1 MSAKTVL
8 GLDIGSSFIRAV
20 VLAHDAKPPKLVSFG
35 RVASP
40 QPGITSDSDLDLDQL
55 AQAIKLLIKEIKSPT
70 HDVVI
75 SLPETH
81 IFTRVIYDLPY
92 LTNDELSHAIRFAA
106 EEFVPMPIQDV
117 NLNYQVLF
125 RSPQKGPNS
134 RTVVLVIATPK
145 QLINKYLKV
154 VADADLKPIAVETEL
169 IATSRSLVGYSNY
182 SPTTLIVQL
191 NNNTTDFAVV
201 TDGLMLLTRSIAT
214 GSMALTRAVAQSFG
228 FEMPQAEEYKKVY
241 GLNEHQLEGKLF
253 QVLKPIVDIILSETR
268 KVIQSFE
275 TQNPNNPIKRVV
287 ISGGGASLPGL
298 VIYLANALG
307 LEVQEGDPWLSIQKD
322 PQLSAKLAAEA
333 ASYSV
338 AVGLAS
344 WEP

>member
-1 MSAKTVL
+1 MYRHLL
-8 GLDIGSSFIRAV
+8 GLDIGVTNIRAV
-20 VLAHDAKPPKLVSFG
+20 VLSHDSKPPKLVSFG

-40 QPGITSDSDLDLDQL
+40 QPGINSDSDIDLDQL
-55 AQAIKLLIKEIKSPT
+55 SETIKLLVSEIKSPT
-70 HDVVI
+70 KDVVI
-75 SLPETH
+75 SLPEAH

-145 QLINKYLKV
+145 ELINKYLKV
-154 VADADLKPIAVETEL
+154 ISGADLKPAAVETEL
-169 IATSRSLVGYSNY
+169 ISASRALVGYTNY
-182 SPTTLIVQL
+182 SPTTMIIQL

-201 TDGLMLLTRSIAT
+201 SDGLLLLTRSIAT
-214 GSMALTRAVAQSFG
+214 GSMALTRAVAQAFG
-228 FEMPQAEEYKKVY
+228 FEIPQAEEYKKVY

-253 QVLKPIVDIILSETR
+253 QVLRPIIDIILSETR

-275 TQNPNNPIKRVV
+275 TQNPNNQIKRIV

-307 LEVQEGDPWLSIQKD
+307 LEVQEADPWQSVQKD
-322 PQLSAKLAAEA
+322 AQLTAKLATEA

>member
-1 MSAKTVL
+1 MNRHLL
-8 GLDIGSSFIRAV
+8 GLDIGGTNIRAV
-20 VLAHDAKPPKLVSFG
+20 VLAHDNKPPKLVSFG
-35 RVASP
+35 KVASP
-40 QPGITSDSDLDLDQL
+40 QPGINSDSDIDLDQL
-55 AQAIKLLIKEIKSPT
+55 SQTIKVLVTEIKSPT
-70 HDVVI
+70 KDVVV
-75 SLPETH
+75 SLPEAH

-106 EEFVPMPIQDV
+106 EEFVPMPIADV

-145 QLINKYLKV
+145 ELINKYLKV
-154 VADADLKPIAVETEL
+154 LSDADLKPVAVETEL
-169 IATSRSLVGYSNY
+169 IAASRALVGYTTY
-182 SPTTLIVQL
+182 SPTTMIIQL
-191 NNNTTDFAVV
+191 NNNTTDFAIVS
-201 TDGLMLLTRSIAT
+201 DGLILLTRSIAT
-214 GSMALTRAVAQSFG
+214 GSMALTRSVGQAFG
-228 FEMPQAEEYKKVY
+228 FEIPQAEEYKKVY

-253 QVLKPIVDIILSETR
+253 QVLRPIIDIILSETR

-287 ISGGGASLPGL
+287 LSGGGASLPGL

-307 LEVQEGDPWLSIQKD
+307 LEVQEGDPWQSVQKD
-322 PQLSAKLAAEA
+322 PQLSTKLTSEA
-333 ASYSV
+333 AGYTV

>member
-1 MSAKTVL
+1 MYRHLL
-8 GLDIGSSFIRAV
+8 GLDIGSNSIRAV
-20 VLAHDAKPPKLVSFG
+20 VLSHDNKPPKLVSYG

-40 QPGITSDSDLDLDQL
+40 VPGINSESDLDLDQL
-55 AQAIKLLIKEIKSPT
+55 SQTIKLLVSEIKSPT
-70 HDVVI
+70 KDTVI
-75 SLPETH
+75 SLPEAH

-125 RSPQKGPNS
+125 RSPQKGQNS

-145 QLINKYLKV
+145 TLINKYLRV
-154 VADADLKPIAVETEL
+154 IAEADLKPVAVETEL
-169 IATSRSLVGYSNY
+169 IAASRSLVGYTTY
-182 SPTTLIVQL
+182 SPTTMIIQL

-201 TDGLMLLTRSIAT
+201 SDGLLLLTRSIAT
-214 GSMALTRAVAQSFG
+214 GSMALTRAVAQAFG
-228 FEMPQAEEYKKVY
+228 FEIPQAEEYKKVY

-253 QVLKPIVDIILSETR
+253 QVLRPIIDIILSETR

-275 TQNPNNPIKRVV
+275 VQNPNNPIKRVV

-307 LEVQEGDPWLSIQKD
+307 LEVQEGDPWQSVQKD
-322 PQLSAKLAAEA
+322 PQLSVKISAEA

>member
-1 MSAKTVL
+1 MYRHLL
-8 GLDIGSSFIRAV
+8 GLDIGTGNIRAV
-20 VLAHDAKPPKLVSFG
+20 VLSHETKPPRLVSYG
-35 RVASP
+35 RVAAP
-40 QPGITSDSDLDLDQL
+40 QPGINSESDIDLEQL
-55 AQAIKLLIKEIKSPT
+55 AQTLKVLVKEIKSPT
-70 HDVVI
+70 RDTVI
-75 SLPETH
+75 SLPESR
-81 IFTRVIYDLPY
+81 IFTRVIYDLPF
-92 LTNDELSHAIRFAA
+92 LTNEELSHAIRFAA

-154 VADADLKPIAVETEL
+154 LDEADLKPVAVETEL
-169 IATSRSLVGYSNY
+169 IAVSRSLVGYSNY
-182 SPTTLIVQL
+182 SPTTMIIQL

-201 TDGLMLLTRSIAT
+201 SDGLILLTRSIAT
-214 GSMALTRAVAQSFG
+214 GSSALTRAVSQAFSF
-228 FEMPQAEEYKKVY
+228 ETPQAEEYKKVY

-253 QVLKPIVDIILSETR
+253 QVLRPIVDIILSETR

-275 TQNPNNPIKRVV
+275 TQNRNNPIKRVV

-307 LEVQEGDPWLSIQKD
+307 LEVQEGDPWQSVQKD
-322 PQLSAKLAAEA
+322 TQLTAKLAADA

>member
-1 MSAKTVL
+1 MYRHLL
-8 GLDIGSSFIRAV
+8 GLDIGSSNIRAV
-20 VLAHDAKPPKLVSFG
+20 VLSHDSTPPKLVSFG

-40 QPGITSDSDLDLDQL
+40 SPGIYSELDPDLEQL
-55 AQAIKLLIKEIKSPT
+55 SETIKLLVNEIKSPT
-70 HDVVI
+70 KDTVI
-75 SLPETH
+75 SLPEAH

-145 QLINKYLKV
+145 ELINKYLKV
-154 VADADLKPIAVETEL
+154 VADADLKPVAVETEL
-169 IATSRSLVGYSNY
+169 IAASRALVGYTNY
-182 SPTTLIVQL
+182 SPTTMIIQL

-201 TDGLMLLTRSIAT
+201 SDGLLLLTRSIAT
-214 GSMALTRAVAQSFG
+214 GSMALTRSVSQSFG
-228 FEMPQAEEYKKVY
+228 FEIPQAEEYKKVY

-253 QVLKPIVDIILSETR
+253 QVLRPIIDIILSETR

-275 TQNPNNPIKRVV
+275 TQNQNNPIKRVV

-307 LEVQEGDPWLSIQKD
+307 LEVQEADPWQSIQKD
-322 PQLSAKLAAEA
+322 VSLTSKLAKEA

-338 AVGLAS
+338 AVGLAA